1 MYSSLKLMEDRPACD
16 SAAGGRN
23 FARLFLSEML
33 PMADRK
39 LVPCPPGGL
48 ESENVIKLG
57 TQTSCIMIGTPSF
70 LSSQN

>member
-48 ESENVIKLG
+48 ESENVI
-57 TQTSCIMIGTPSF
+57 TSCVMIGTPSF